1 VPGYLQGILSFVGTL
16 ESLRV
21 ALDTLRTHKLRSFLT
36 MLGVIFGVMAV
47 VVMVALIEGARA
59 SVIEEFEKLG
69 SDVIL
74 VTFDPSERIRREER
88 GGTVE
93 GLTVADLE
101 AIRQLPELRAVAAER
116 QLGQKELIY
125 RGEKVQASLTGVSDA
140 YLTVRAMTIAQ
151 GRFFEPQELTQGE
164 KLLVLGHDTARKLFG
179 KRDPIGQSV
188 LIDGTQA
195 QVIGVLEKRGRGFG
209 ENLDEGVYIPLN
221 AALRRWAGDDKL
233 TMILAMPHT
242 REQTSAA
249 MDAIWETL
257 MRQHNNQPDF
267 RVDTLGSI
275 LSAISR
281 VITLFGLLLG
291 GIAGLA
297 LLVGGIGIMN
307 IMLVSVTERT
317 REIGLRKAVGA
328 QRGHILT
335 QFLIESATLA
345 TIGGL
350 IGMGLGW
357 GIGELIE
364 WATKQSEAF
373 GDNGLTFYFPL
384 WAGVGAFLFSASVGV
399 VFGLYPA
406 WRAANLDPIVALR
419 YE

>member
-1 VPGYLQGILSFVGTL
+1 MGTL
-16 ESLRV
+16 ESLWV

-59 SVIEEFEKLG
+59 SVVQEFEKLG

-74 VTFDPSERIRREER
+74 VTFDPSERIRREAR

-101 AIRQLPELRAVAAER
+101 AIRPLPELRAVAAER

-125 RGEKVQASLTGVSDA
+125 RGEKVQASLIGVSDA

-151 GRFFEPQELTQGE
+151 GRFFDPQELAQGE

-179 KRDPIGQSV
+179 KGDPIGQSV
-188 LIDGTQA
+188 LVDGTQA

-209 ENLDEGVYIPLN
+209 ESPDEGVYIPLN
-221 AALRRWAGDDKL
+221 AALRRWGGDDEL

-242 REQTSAA
+242 REQTPAA

-257 MRQHNNQPDF
+257 MRLHNNQPDF
-267 RVDTLGSI
+267 RVDTLESI
-275 LSAISR
+275 LSAITR

-328 QRGHILT
+328 QRWHILT

-364 WATKQSEAF
+364 WASKQSDAF

>member
-1 VPGYLQGILSFVGTL
+1 MGTL
-16 ESLRV
+16 ESLWV

-59 SVIEEFEKLG
+59 SVVQEFEKLG

-74 VTFDPSERIRREER
+74 VTFDPSERIRREAR

-125 RGEKVQASLTGVSDA
+125 RGEKVQASLIGVSDA

-151 GRFFEPQELTQGE
+151 GRFFDPQELAQGE

-179 KRDPIGQSV
+179 KGDPIGQSV
-188 LIDGTQA
+188 LVDGTQA
-195 QVIGVLEKRGRGFG
+195 QVVGVLEKRGRGFG
-209 ENLDEGVYIPLN
+209 ESPDEGVYIPLN
-221 AALRRWAGDDKL
+221 AALRRWGGDDDL

-242 REQTSAA
+242 REQTPAA

-257 MRQHNNQPDF
+257 MRLHNNQPDF
-267 RVDTLGSI
+267 RVDTLESI
-275 LSAISR
+275 LSAITR

-328 QRGHILT
+328 QRWHILT

-364 WATKQSEAF
+364 WASKQSDAF

>member
-1 VPGYLQGILSFVGTL
+1 MGII
-16 ESLRV
+16 ESLWV

-59 SVIEEFEKLG
+59 SVVSEFEKLG
-69 SDVIL
+69 SDVII
-74 VTFDPSERIRREER
+74 VAFDPSERLRRGEQ

-93 GLTVADLE
+93 ALALDDLE
-101 AIRQLPELRAVAAER
+101 AIRQIPEIKMVTAER
-116 QLGQKELIY
+116 SLGQKEVVFQS
-125 RGEKVQASLTGVSDA
+125 EKYNANLTGVDEN
-140 YLTVRAMTIAQ
+140 YPTVRALELER
-151 GRFFEPQELTQGE
+151 GRFFEPHEVRSGE
-164 KLLVLGHDTARKLFG
+164 KIAVLGYETAQKLFG
-179 KRDPIGQSV
+179 KTDPVGHDILV
-188 LIDGTQA
+188 DGTQVR
-195 QVIGVLEKRGRGFG
+195 VIGVLAKRGQTFG
-209 ENLDEGVYIPLN
+209 ENQDQMVYIPLYS
-221 AALRRWAGDDKL
+221 ALRRWAGDENL
-233 TMILAMPHT
+233 SVIFAMPHS
-242 REQTSAA
+242 REQTPAT
-249 MDAIWETL
+249 MDAIWQTL
-257 MRQHNNQPDF
+257 MRLHNNQPDF
-267 RVDTLGSI
+267 RVDTLESI
-275 LSAISR
+275 LSAITR
-281 VITLFGLLLG
+281 VISLFGVLLG

-328 QRGHILT
+328 QRYQILI

-357 GIGELIE
+357 GFGELIE
-364 WATKQSEAF
+364 WATKQSTAF
-373 GDNGLTFYFPL
+373 GDNGLNFYFPI
-384 WAGVGAFLFSASVGV
+384 WAGIGAFLFSASVGV

>member
-1 VPGYLQGILSFVGTL
+1 MGTL
-16 ESLRV
+16 ESLWV

-47 VVMVALIEGARA
+47 VVMVALIEGARS
-59 SVIEEFEKLG
+59 SVVAEFEKLG
-69 SDVIL
+69 SDVII
-74 VTFDPSERIRREER
+74 VAFDPSERIRREER

-93 GLTVADLE
+93 GLKMVDLE
-101 AIRQLPELRAVAAER
+101 AIRKLPNLRAVAAER
-116 QLGQKELIY
+116 QLGEKEFIY
-125 RGEKVQASLTGVSDA
+125 QGEKVRGPLTGVSED
-140 YLTVRAMTIAQ
+140 YLTARALEIEQ
-151 GRFFEPQELTQGE
+151 GRFFEPYEIQQGE
-164 KLLVLGHDTARKLFG
+164 KLLVLGYDTAQKLFG
-179 KRDPIGQSV
+179 KKDPIGQSV
-188 LIDGTQA
+188 LVDGTQA
-195 QVIGVLEKRGRGFG
+195 QVIGVLKKRGRGFG
-209 ENLDEGVYIPLN
+209 ENLDEGAYIPLQ
-221 AALRRWAGDDKL
+221 AALRRWAGDESL
-233 TMILAMPHT
+233 TMIMAMPYT
-242 REQTSAA
+242 REQTPAA

-257 MRQHNNQPDF
+257 MRLHNNQPDF
-267 RVDTLGSI
+267 RVDTLESI
-275 LSAISR
+275 LSAITR
-281 VITLFGLLLG
+281 VISLFGVLLG

-328 QRGHILT
+328 QKWHILT

-357 GIGELIE
+357 GFGELIE
-364 WATKQSEAF
+364 FATKQSDAF
-373 GDNGLTFYFPL
+373 GENGLSFYFPL
-384 WAGVGAFLFSASVGV
+384 WAGIGAFLFSASVGV

>member
-1 VPGYLQGILSFVGTL
+1 MGIW

-21 ALDTLRTHKLRSFLT
+21 ALETLRVHKLRSFLT

-47 VVMVALIEGARA
+47 VVMVAMIEGARA
-59 SVIEEFEKLG
+59 SVVQEFEKLG
-69 SDVIL
+69 SDLIIVA
-74 VTFDPSERIRREER
+74 FDPTERLRKDER

-93 GLTVADLE
+93 GLTMTDFE
-101 AIRQLPELRAVAAER
+101 AIRTLPELRIVTAER
-116 QLGQKELIY
+116 SLGQKEVVY
-125 RGEKVQASLTGVSDA
+125 QAQKQSVQVTGVADA
-140 YLTVRAMTIAQ
+140 YLDVRALKVVQ
-151 GRFFEPQELTQGE
+151 GRFFEPYELAGGE
-164 KLLVLGHDTARKLFG
+164 KVALLGYEIAQSLFG
-179 KRDPIGQSV
+179 SEDPIGKDI
-188 LIDGTQA
+188 LLDGTQIRI
-195 QVIGVLEKRGRGFG
+195 VGVLEKRGRTFG
-209 ENLDEGVYIPLN
+209 ESQDEVIYIPLN
-221 AALRRWAGDDKL
+221 SALKRWTGDENL
-233 TMILAMPHT
+233 TTILAMPHS
-242 REQTSAA
+242 REQTSQAL
-249 MDAIWETL
+249 DAIWQTL
-257 MRQHNNQPDF
+257 MRIHDNQPDF
-267 RVDTLGSI
+267 RVDTLESI

-281 VITLFGLLLG
+281 VISLFGLLLG

-328 QRGHILT
+328 QKWHILI

-350 IGMGLGW
+350 IGMALGW
-357 GIGELIE
+357 GFGEAIE
-364 WATKQSEAF
+364 WLTRQSEAF
-373 GDNGLTFYFPL
+373 GENGLNFYFPL
-384 WAGVGAFLFSASVGV
+384 WAGIGAFLFSASVGI

>member
-1 VPGYLQGILSFVGTL
+1 VGTL
-16 ESLRV
+16 ESLWV

-59 SVIEEFEKLG
+59 SVVQEFEKLG

-74 VTFDPSERIRREER
+74 VTFDPSERIRREAR

-101 AIRQLPELRAVAAER
+101 AIRPLPELRAVAAER

-125 RGEKVQASLTGVSDA
+125 RGEKVQASLIGVSDA

-151 GRFFEPQELTQGE
+151 GRFFDPQELAQGE

-179 KRDPIGQSV
+179 KGDPIGQSV
-188 LIDGTQA
+188 LVDGTQA

-209 ENLDEGVYIPLN
+209 ESPDEGVYIPLN
-221 AALRRWAGDDKL
+221 AALRRWGGDDEL

-242 REQTSAA
+242 REQTPAA

-257 MRQHNNQPDF
+257 MRLHNNQPDF
-267 RVDTLGSI
+267 RVDTLESI
-275 LSAISR
+275 LSAITR

-328 QRGHILT
+328 QRWHILT

-364 WATKQSEAF
+364 WASKQSDAF

>member
-1 VPGYLQGILSFVGTL
+1 VGTL
-16 ESLRV
+16 ESLWV

-59 SVIEEFEKLG
+59 SVVQEFEKLG

-74 VTFDPSERIRREER
+74 VTFDPSERIRREAR

-101 AIRQLPELRAVAAER
+101 AIRPLPELRAVAAER

-125 RGEKVQASLTGVSDA
+125 RGEKVQASLIGVSDA

-151 GRFFEPQELTQGE
+151 GRFFDPQELAQGE

-179 KRDPIGQSV
+179 KGDPIGQSV
-188 LIDGTQA
+188 LVDGTQA
-195 QVIGVLEKRGRGFG
+195 QVVGVLEKRGRGFG
-209 ENLDEGVYIPLN
+209 ESPDEGVYIPLN
-221 AALRRWAGDDKL
+221 AALRRWGGDDDL

-242 REQTSAA
+242 REQTPAA

-257 MRQHNNQPDF
+257 MRLHNNQPDF
-267 RVDTLGSI
+267 RVDTLESI
-275 LSAISR
+275 LSAITR

-328 QRGHILT
+328 QRWHILT

-364 WATKQSEAF
+364 WASKQSDAF

>member
-1 VPGYLQGILSFVGTL
+1 MGTL
-16 ESLRV
+16 ESLWV

-59 SVIEEFEKLG
+59 SVVQEFEKLG

-74 VTFDPSERIRREER
+74 VTFDPSERIRREAR

-125 RGEKVQASLTGVSDA
+125 RGEKVQASLIGVSDA

-151 GRFFEPQELTQGE
+151 GRFFDPQELAQGE

-179 KRDPIGQSV
+179 KGDPIGQSV
-188 LIDGTQA
+188 LVDGTQA
-195 QVIGVLEKRGRGFG
+195 QVVGVLEKRGRGFG
-209 ENLDEGVYIPLN
+209 ESPDEGVYIPLN
-221 AALRRWAGDDKL
+221 AALRRWGGDDDL
-233 TMILAMPHT
+233 TIILAMPHT
-242 REQTSAA
+242 REQTPAA

-257 MRQHNNQPDF
+257 MRLHNNQPDF
-267 RVDTLGSI
+267 RVDTLESI
-275 LSAISR
+275 LSAITR

-328 QRGHILT
+328 QRWHILT

-364 WATKQSEAF
+364 WASKQSDAF

>member
-1 VPGYLQGILSFVGTL
+1 VGTL
-16 ESLRV
+16 ESLWV

-47 VVMVALIEGARA
+47 VVMVALIEGARS
-59 SVIEEFEKLG
+59 SVVAEFEKLG

-93 GLTVADLE
+93 GLKMVDLE
-101 AIRQLPELRAVAAER
+101 AIRKLPNLRAVAAER
-116 QLGQKELIY
+116 QLGEKEFIY
-125 RGEKVQASLTGVSDA
+125 QGEKVRGPLTGVNED
-140 YLTVRAMTIAQ
+140 YLTARALEIEQ
-151 GRFFEPQELTQGE
+151 GRFFEPYEIQQGE
-164 KLLVLGHDTARKLFG
+164 KLLVLGYDTAQKLFG
-179 KRDPIGQSV
+179 KKDPIGQSV
-188 LIDGTQA
+188 LVDGTQA
-195 QVIGVLEKRGRGFG
+195 QVIGVLKKRGRGFG
-209 ENLDEGVYIPLN
+209 ENLDAGAYIPLQ
-221 AALRRWAGDDKL
+221 AALRRWAGDESL
-233 TMILAMPHT
+233 TMIMAMPYT
-242 REQTSAA
+242 REQTPAA

-257 MRQHNNQPDF
+257 MRLHNNQPDF
-267 RVDTLGSI
+267 RVDTLESI
-275 LSAISR
+275 LSAITR
-281 VITLFGLLLG
+281 VISLFGVLLG

-328 QRGHILT
+328 QKWHILT

-357 GIGELIE
+357 GFGELIE
-364 WATKQSEAF
+364 FATKQSNAF
-373 GDNGLTFYFPL
+373 GDNGLSFYFPL
-384 WAGVGAFLFSASVGV
+384 WAGIGAFLFSASVGV

>member
-1 VPGYLQGILSFVGTL
+1 MGLL
-16 ESLRV
+16 ESIRV
-21 ALDTLRTHKLRSFLT
+21 ALDTLRAHKLRSFLT
-36 MLGVIFGVMAV
+36 MLGVIIGVMAV

-69 SDVIL
+69 SDVII
-74 VTFDPSERIRREER
+74 VAYDPSERLRREER

-93 GLTVADLE
+93 GLTLQDFE
-101 AIRQLPELRAVAAER
+101 AIRTLDTLRLVTAARELGDKEIIYGGAKARASVSGVAD
-116 QLGQKELIY
+116 G
-125 RGEKVQASLTGVSDA
+125 
-140 YLTVRAMTIAQ
+140 YLTARALEIER
-151 GRFFEPQELTQGE
+151 GRFFEPHEIEMGE
-164 KLLVLGHDTARKLFG
+164 KLAVLGYETAQTLFG
-179 KRDPIGQSV
+179 KRDPIGQDI
-188 LIDGTQA
+188 LLDGTQ
-195 QVIGVLEKRGRGFG
+195 VRVVGVLKKRGRAFG
-209 ENLDEGVYIPLN
+209 ENQDSTVYLPLN
-221 AALRRWAGDDKL
+221 AALRRWAGNDTL
-233 TMILAMPHT
+233 SVILAMPHS
-242 REQTSAA
+242 REQTATA

-257 MRQHNNQPDF
+257 MRLHNNQPDF
-267 RVDTLGSI
+267 RVDTLESI
-275 LSAISR
+275 LQAISR
-281 VITLFGLLLG
+281 VISMFGVLLG

-328 QRGHILT
+328 RKEQILL

-350 IGMGLGW
+350 IGMALGW
-357 GIGELIE
+357 GLGEGIE
-364 WATKQSEAF
+364 WLTKQSDAF
-373 GDNGLTFYFPL
+373 GEDGLRFYFPL
-384 WAGVGAFLFSASVGV
+384 WAAIGAFLFSASVGV

>member
-1 VPGYLQGILSFVGTL
+1 MGTL
-16 ESLRV
+16 ESLWV

-59 SVIEEFEKLG
+59 SVVQEFEKLG

-74 VTFDPSERIRREER
+74 VTFDPSERIRREAR

-125 RGEKVQASLTGVSDA
+125 RGEKVQASLIGVSDA

-151 GRFFEPQELTQGE
+151 GRFFDPQELAQGE

-179 KRDPIGQSV
+179 KDDPIGQSV

-195 QVIGVLEKRGRGFG
+195 QVIGVLAKRGRGFG
-209 ENLDEGVYIPLN
+209 ENPDEGVYIPLN
-221 AALRRWAGDDKL
+221 AALRRWGGDDDL
-233 TMILAMPHT
+233 TIILAMPHT
-242 REQTSAA
+242 REQTPAA

-257 MRQHNNQPDF
+257 MRLHNNQPDF
-267 RVDTLGSI
+267 RVDTLESI

-328 QRGHILT
+328 QRWHILT

-364 WATKQSEAF
+364 WASKQSDAF

>member
-1 VPGYLQGILSFVGTL
+1 MGTL
-16 ESLRV
+16 ESLLV

-47 VVMVALIEGARA
+47 VVMVALIEGART
-59 SVIEEFEKLG
+59 SVVSEFEKLG
-69 SDVIL
+69 SDVII
-74 VTFDPSERIRREER
+74 VAFDPSERIRREER

-93 GLTVADLE
+93 SLKLSDLE
-101 AIRQLPELRAVAAER
+101 AIRKLPELRAVAAER
-116 QLGQKELIY
+116 QLGEKEFIY
-125 RGEKVQASLTGVSDA
+125 QGEKVRANLIGVNED
-140 YLTVRAMTIAQ
+140 YLTARALEIDR
-151 GRFFEPQELTQGE
+151 GRFFEPSEIEQGE

-179 KRDPIGQSV
+179 KQDPIGQSV
-188 LIDGTQA
+188 LVDGTQA
-195 QVIGVLEKRGRGFG
+195 QVIGVLKKRGRGFG
-209 ENLDEGVYIPLN
+209 ENLDEGGYIPLQ
-221 AALRRWAGDDKL
+221 AALRRWAGEESL
-233 TMILAMPHT
+233 STILAMPHT
-242 REQTSAA
+242 REQTPAA
-249 MDAIWETL
+249 MNAIWETL
-257 MRQHNNQPDF
+257 MRLHNNQPVF
-267 RVDTLGSI
+267 RVDTLESI
-275 LSAISR
+275 LSAITR
-281 VITLFGLLLG
+281 VISLFGVLLG

-328 QRGHILT
+328 QKWHILT

-350 IGMGLGW
+350 IGMAMGW
-357 GIGELIE
+357 GLGELIE
-364 WATKQSEAF
+364 FASRQTDAF
-373 GDNGLTFYFPL
+373 GDNGLSFYFPL

>member
-1 VPGYLQGILSFVGTL
+1 MGLL
-16 ESLRV
+16 ESVRV
-21 ALDTLRTHKLRSFLT
+21 ALDTLRAHKLRSFLT
-36 MLGVIFGVMAV
+36 MLGVIIGVMAV

-69 SDVIL
+69 SDVII
-74 VTFDPSERIRREER
+74 VAYDPSERLRREER

-93 GLTVADLE
+93 GLTLRDFE
-101 AIRQLPELRAVAAER
+101 AIRALSDLRVATAQR
-116 QLGQKELIY
+116 DLGEKEIIY
-125 RGEKVQASLTGVSDA
+125 QGEKVRASVAGVADG
-140 YLTVRAMTIAQ
+140 YLTVRALEIAQ
-151 GRFFEPQELTQGE
+151 GRFFETHEIETGE
-164 KLLVLGHDTARKLFG
+164 KLAILGYETAQKLFG
-179 KRDPIGQSV
+179 KRDPIGQDI
-188 LIDGTQA
+188 LLDGTQVR
-195 QVIGVLEKRGRGFG
+195 VIGVLKKRGRAFG
-209 ENLDEGVYIPLN
+209 EDQDNAVYLPLN
-221 AALRRWAGDDKL
+221 AVLRRWAGNEQL
-233 TMILAMPHT
+233 SVILAMPHS
-242 REQTSAA
+242 REQTAVA

-257 MRQHNNQPDF
+257 MRLHDNQPDF
-267 RVDTLGSI
+267 RVDTLESI
-275 LSAISR
+275 LQAISR
-281 VITLFGLLLG
+281 VISLFGVLLG

-328 QRGHILT
+328 RKEQILL

-350 IGMGLGW
+350 IGMALGW
-357 GIGELIE
+357 GLGEGIE
-364 WATKQSEAF
+364 WLTKQSDAF
-373 GDNGLTFYFPL
+373 GEEGLSFYFPL
-384 WAGVGAFLFSASVGV
+384 WAAVGAFLFSASVGV

>member
-1 VPGYLQGILSFVGTL
+1 MGTL
-16 ESLRV
+16 ESLWV

-59 SVIEEFEKLG
+59 SVVQEFEKLG
-69 SDVIL
+69 SDVII
-74 VTFDPSERIRREER
+74 VAFDPSERIRRESR

-101 AIRQLPELRAVAAER
+101 AIRQLPELRVVAAER
-116 QLGQKELIY
+116 GLGEKELVY
-125 RGEKVQASLTGVSDA
+125 RAEKVRAPLTGVNES
-140 YLTVRAMTIAQ
+140 YLTARALEIEQ
-151 GRFFEPQELTQGE
+151 GRFFEPAELAQGE
-164 KLLVLGHDTARKLFG
+164 KLLVLGYDTAQKLFG
-179 KRDPIGQSV
+179 KENPIGQSV
-188 LIDGTQA
+188 LVDGTQA
-195 QVIGVLEKRGRGFG
+195 QVIGVLKKRGRGFG

-221 AALRRWAGDDKL
+221 AALRRWAGDETL
-233 TMILAMPHT
+233 SIIMAMPHS
-242 REQTSAA
+242 REQTPAA

-257 MRQHNNQPDF
+257 MRLHNNQPDF
-267 RVDTLGSI
+267 RVDTLESI
-275 LSAISR
+275 LSAITR
-281 VITLFGLLLG
+281 VISLFGVLLG

-328 QRGHILT
+328 QRWHILT

-350 IGMGLGW
+350 IGMALGW
-357 GIGELIE
+357 GMGELIE
-364 WATKQSEAF
+364 WATKQSDAF

-384 WAGVGAFLFSASVGV
+384 WAGIGAFLFSASVGV

>member
-1 VPGYLQGILSFVGTL
+1 MGTL
-16 ESLRV
+16 ESLLV
-21 ALDTLRTHKLRSFLT
+21 ALDTLRTHKMRSFLT
-36 MLGVIFGVMAV
+36 MLGVIIGVMAV
-47 VVMVALIEGARA
+47 VVMVALIEGART
-59 SVIEEFEKLG
+59 SVVAEFEKLG

-74 VTFDPSERIRREER
+74 VTFDPSDRLRREER

-93 GLTVADLE
+93 GLKRMDLE
-101 AIRQLPELRAVAAER
+101 AIRRLPELRAVAAER
-116 QLGQKELIY
+116 QLGEKEFIY
-125 RGEKVQASLTGVSDA
+125 QGEKVRANLIGVNEDYLLARSLEVES
-140 YLTVRAMTIAQ
+140 
-151 GRFFEPQELTQGE
+151 GRFFESSEQEQGA

-179 KRDPIGQSV
+179 KRDAVGQSV
-188 LIDGTQA
+188 LVDGTQA
-195 QVIGVLEKRGRGFG
+195 QVIGVLKKRGRGFG
-209 ENLDEGVYIPLN
+209 ENLDEGAYIPLN
-221 AALRRWAGDDKL
+221 AALRRWAGDESL
-233 TMILAMPHT
+233 TMIMAVPHT
-242 REQTSAA
+242 REQTPAA

-257 MRQHNNQPDF
+257 MRLHDNQPVF
-267 RVDTLGSI
+267 RVDTLESI
-275 LSAISR
+275 LSAITR
-281 VITLFGLLLG
+281 VISLFGGLLG

-328 QRGHILT
+328 QKWHILT

-350 IGMGLGW
+350 IGMAVGW
-357 GIGELIE
+357 GVGEAIE
-364 WATKQSEAF
+364 FATKQTSAF
-373 GDNGLTFYFPL
+373 GDNGLSFYFPL
-384 WAGVGAFLFSASVGV
+384 WAGIGAFLFSASVGV

>member
-1 VPGYLQGILSFVGTL
+1 MGTL
-16 ESLRV
+16 ESLLV
-21 ALDTLRTHKLRSFLT
+21 ALDTLRTHKMRSFLT
-36 MLGVIFGVMAV
+36 MLGVIIGVMAV
-47 VVMVALIEGARA
+47 VVMVALIEGART
-59 SVIEEFEKLG
+59 SVVAEFEKLG

-74 VTFDPSERIRREER
+74 VTFDPSDRLRREER

-93 GLTVADLE
+93 GLKLMDWA
-101 AIRQLPELRAVAAER
+101 AIRRLPELRAVAAER
-116 QLGQKELIY
+116 QLGEKEFIY
-125 RGEKVQASLTGVSDA
+125 QGEKVRANLIGVNEDYLLARSLEIE
-140 YLTVRAMTIAQ
+140 Y
-151 GRFFEPQELTQGE
+151 GRFFEASELEQGA

-179 KRDPIGQSV
+179 KRDAVGQSV
-188 LIDGTQA
+188 LVDGTQA
-195 QVIGVLEKRGRGFG
+195 QVIGVLKKRGRGFG
-209 ENLDEGVYIPLN
+209 ENLDEGAYIPLN
-221 AALRRWAGDDKL
+221 AALRRWAGDESL
-233 TMILAMPHT
+233 TIIMAVPHT
-242 REQTSAA
+242 REQTPAA

-257 MRQHNNQPDF
+257 MRLHDNQPVF
-267 RVDTLGSI
+267 RVDTLESI
-275 LSAISR
+275 LSAITR
-281 VITLFGLLLG
+281 VISLFGILLG

-328 QRGHILT
+328 QRWHILT

-350 IGMGLGW
+350 IGMAVGW
-357 GIGELIE
+357 GVGEAIE
-364 WATKQSEAF
+364 FATKHSSAF
-373 GDNGLTFYFPL
+373 GDNGLSFYFPL
-384 WAGVGAFLFSASVGV
+384 WAGIGAFLFSASVGV

>member
-1 VPGYLQGILSFVGTL
+1 MGTL
-16 ESLRV
+16 ESLWV
-21 ALDTLRTHKLRSFLT
+21 AFDTLRTHKLRSFLT

-47 VVMVALIEGARA
+47 VVMVALIEGARS
-59 SVIEEFEKLG
+59 SVVAEFEKLG

-93 GLTVADLE
+93 GLKLVDLE
-101 AIRQLPELRAVAAER
+101 AIRNLPNLRAVAVER
-116 QLGQKELIY
+116 QLGEKEFIY
-125 RGEKVQASLTGVSDA
+125 QGEKVRAPLIGVNED
-140 YLTVRAMTIAQ
+140 YLTVRALEMER
-151 GRFFEPQELTQGE
+151 GRFFEPFEIQQGE
-164 KLLVLGHDTARKLFG
+164 KLLVLGYDTAQKLFG
-179 KRDPIGQSV
+179 DKDPIGQSV
-188 LIDGTQA
+188 LVDGTQA
-195 QVIGVLEKRGRGFG
+195 QVIGVLKKRGRGFG
-209 ENLDEGVYIPLN
+209 ENLDAEAYIPLQ
-221 AALRRWAGDDKL
+221 AALRRWAGDESL
-233 TMILAMPHT
+233 TMIMAMPYT
-242 REQTSAA
+242 REQTPAA

-257 MRQHNNQPDF
+257 MRLHNNQPDF
-267 RVDTLGSI
+267 RVDTLESI
-275 LSAISR
+275 LSAITR
-281 VITLFGLLLG
+281 VISLFGVLLG

-328 QRGHILT
+328 QKWHILV

-357 GIGELIE
+357 GLGELIE
-364 WATKQSEAF
+364 FVTKQSGAF
-373 GDNGLTFYFPL
+373 GENGLSFYFPL

>member
-1 VPGYLQGILSFVGTL
+1 MGTL
-16 ESLRV
+16 ESLWV

-59 SVIEEFEKLG
+59 SVVQEFEKLG

-74 VTFDPSERIRREER
+74 VTFDPSERIRREAR

-101 AIRQLPELRAVAAER
+101 AIRPLPELRAVAAER

-125 RGEKVQASLTGVSDA
+125 RGEKVQASLIGVSDA

-151 GRFFEPQELTQGE
+151 GRFFDPQELAQGE

-179 KRDPIGQSV
+179 KGDPIGQSV
-188 LIDGTQA
+188 LVDGTQA
-195 QVIGVLEKRGRGFG
+195 QVVGVLEKRGRGFG
-209 ENLDEGVYIPLN
+209 ESPDEGVYIPLN
-221 AALRRWAGDDKL
+221 AALRRWGGDDEL

-242 REQTSAA
+242 REQTPAA

-257 MRQHNNQPDF
+257 MRLHNNQPDF
-267 RVDTLGSI
+267 RVDTLESI
-275 LSAISR
+275 LSAITR

-328 QRGHILT
+328 QRWHILT

-364 WATKQSEAF
+364 WASKQSDAF

>member
-1 VPGYLQGILSFVGTL
+1 VGTL
-16 ESLRV
+16 ESLWV

-69 SDVIL
+69 SDVII
-74 VTFDPSERIRREER
+74 VAFDPSERIRREER

-125 RGEKVQASLTGVSDA
+125 RGEKVQASLIGVNED
-140 YLTVRAMTIAQ
+140 YLTVRALSVER
-151 GRFFEPQELTQGE
+151 GRFFEPRELEQGE

-179 KRDPIGQSV
+179 KDDPIGQSV

-195 QVIGVLEKRGRGFG
+195 QVIGVLAKRGRGFG
-209 ENLDEGVYIPLN
+209 ENPDEAVYIPLN
-221 AALRRWAGDDKL
+221 AALRRWAGDETL
-233 TMILAMPHT
+233 STILAMPHT
-242 REQTSAA
+242 REQTPAA

-257 MRQHNNQPDF
+257 MRLHNNQPDF
-267 RVDTLGSI
+267 RVDTLESI

-328 QRGHILT
+328 QRWHILT

-364 WATKQSEAF
+364 WASKQSDAF

>member
-1 VPGYLQGILSFVGTL
+1 M
-16 ESLRV
+16 

-47 VVMVALIEGARA
+47 VVMVALIEGARS
-59 SVIEEFEKLG
+59 SVVAEFEKLG

-93 GLTVADLE
+93 GLKLVDLE
-101 AIRQLPELRAVAAER
+101 AIRTLPNLRAVAAER
-116 QLGQKELIY
+116 QLGEKEFIY
-125 RGEKVQASLTGVSDA
+125 QGEKVRAPLIGVNED
-140 YLTVRAMTIAQ
+140 YLTARALEMER
-151 GRFFEPQELTQGE
+151 GRFFEPFEIQQGE
-164 KLLVLGHDTARKLFG
+164 KLLVLGNDTAQKLFG
-179 KRDPIGQSV
+179 DKDPIGQSV
-188 LIDGTQA
+188 LVDGTQA
-195 QVIGVLEKRGRGFG
+195 LVIGVLKKRGRGFG
-209 ENLDEGVYIPLN
+209 ENLDEGAYIPLQ
-221 AALRRWAGDDKL
+221 AALRRWAGDESL
-233 TMILAMPHT
+233 TMIMAMPYT
-242 REQTSAA
+242 REQTPAA

-257 MRQHNNQPDF
+257 MRLHNNQPDF
-267 RVDTLGSI
+267 RVDTLESI
-275 LSAISR
+275 LSAITR
-281 VITLFGLLLG
+281 VISLFGVLLG

-328 QRGHILT
+328 QKWHILI

-357 GIGELIE
+357 GLGELIE
-364 WATKQSEAF
+364 FVTKQSGAF
-373 GDNGLTFYFPL
+373 GENGLSFYFPL
-384 WAGVGAFLFSASVGV
+384 WAGIGAFLFSASVGV

>member
-1 VPGYLQGILSFVGTL
+1 MGTL
-16 ESLRV
+16 ESLWV

-59 SVIEEFEKLG
+59 SVVQEFEKLG
-69 SDVIL
+69 SDVII
-74 VTFDPSERIRREER
+74 VAFDPSERIRRESR

-101 AIRQLPELRAVAAER
+101 AIRQLPELRVVAAER
-116 QLGQKELIY
+116 GLGEKELVY
-125 RGEKVQASLTGVSDA
+125 RAEKVRAPLTGVNES
-140 YLTVRAMTIAQ
+140 YLTARALEIEQ
-151 GRFFEPQELTQGE
+151 GRFFEPAELAQGE
-164 KLLVLGHDTARKLFG
+164 KLLVLGYDTAQKLFG
-179 KRDPIGQSV
+179 KENPIGQSV
-188 LIDGTQA
+188 LVDGTQA
-195 QVIGVLEKRGRGFG
+195 QVIGVLKKRGRGFG

-221 AALRRWAGDDKL
+221 AALRRWAGDETL
-233 TMILAMPHT
+233 SVILAMPHT
-242 REQTSAA
+242 REQTPAA

-257 MRQHNNQPDF
+257 MRLHNNQPDF
-267 RVDTLGSI
+267 RVDTLESI
-275 LSAISR
+275 LSAITR
-281 VITLFGLLLG
+281 VISLFGVLLG

-328 QRGHILT
+328 QRWHILT

-350 IGMGLGW
+350 IGMALGW
-357 GIGELIE
+357 GFGELIE
-364 WATKQSEAF
+364 WATKQSDAF

-384 WAGVGAFLFSASVGV
+384 WAGIGAFLFSASVGV

>member
-1 VPGYLQGILSFVGTL
+1 MGTL
-16 ESLRV
+16 ESLWV
-21 ALDTLRTHKLRSFLT
+21 AFDTLRTHKLRSFLT

-47 VVMVALIEGARA
+47 VVMVALIEGARS
-59 SVIEEFEKLG
+59 SVVAEFEKLG

-74 VTFDPSERIRREER
+74 VTFDPSERIRREDR

-93 GLTVADLE
+93 GLKLVDLE
-101 AIRQLPELRAVAAER
+101 AIRNLPNLRAVAVER
-116 QLGQKELIY
+116 QLGEKEFIY
-125 RGEKVQASLTGVSDA
+125 QGEKVRAPLIGVNED
-140 YLTVRAMTIAQ
+140 YLTVRALEMER
-151 GRFFEPQELTQGE
+151 GRFFEPFEIQQGE
-164 KLLVLGHDTARKLFG
+164 KLLVLGYDTAQKLFG
-179 KRDPIGQSV
+179 DKDPIGQSV
-188 LIDGTQA
+188 LVDGTQA
-195 QVIGVLEKRGRGFG
+195 QVIGVLKKRGRGFG
-209 ENLDEGVYIPLN
+209 ENLDAEAYIPLQ
-221 AALRRWAGDDKL
+221 AALRRWAGDESL
-233 TMILAMPHT
+233 TMIMAMPYT
-242 REQTSAA
+242 REQTSVA

-257 MRQHNNQPDF
+257 MRLHNNQPDF
-267 RVDTLGSI
+267 RVDTLESI
-275 LSAISR
+275 LSAITR
-281 VITLFGLLLG
+281 VISLFGVLLG

-328 QRGHILT
+328 QKWHILV

-357 GIGELIE
+357 GLGELIE
-364 WATKQSEAF
+364 FVTKQSGAF
-373 GDNGLTFYFPL
+373 GENGLSFYFPL

>member
-1 VPGYLQGILSFVGTL
+1 MGTL
-16 ESLRV
+16 ESLLV

-47 VVMVALIEGARA
+47 VVMVALIEGARS
-59 SVIEEFEKLG
+59 SVVAEFEKLG
-69 SDVIL
+69 SDVII
-74 VTFDPSERIRREER
+74 VAFDPSERIRREER

-93 GLTVADLE
+93 GLKMVDLE
-101 AIRQLPELRAVAAER
+101 AIRKLPELRAVAAER
-116 QLGQKELIY
+116 QLGEKEFIY
-125 RGEKVQASLTGVSDA
+125 QGEKVRANLTGVNEE
-140 YLTVRAMTIAQ
+140 YLTARALEIEQ
-151 GRFFEPQELTQGE
+151 GRFFEPYEIEQGE
-164 KLLVLGHDTARKLFG
+164 KLLVLGYDTAQKLFG
-179 KRDPIGQSV
+179 KKDPIGQSV
-188 LIDGTQA
+188 LVDGTQA
-195 QVIGVLEKRGRGFG
+195 QVIGVLKKRGRGFG
-209 ENLDEGVYIPLN
+209 ENLDEGAYIPLQ
-221 AALRRWAGDDKL
+221 AALRRWAGDESL
-233 TMILAMPHT
+233 TMIMAMPHT
-242 REQTSAA
+242 REQTPAA

-257 MRQHNNQPDF
+257 MRLHNNQPDF
-267 RVDTLGSI
+267 RVDTLESI
-275 LSAISR
+275 LSAITR
-281 VITLFGLLLG
+281 VISLFGVLLG

-328 QRGHILT
+328 QKWHIMV

-350 IGMGLGW
+350 IGMATGW
-357 GIGELIE
+357 GLGELIE
-364 WATKQSEAF
+364 FATKQSDAF
-373 GDNGLTFYFPL
+373 GENGLTFYFPL
-384 WAGVGAFLFSASVGV
+384 WAGIGAFLFSASVGV